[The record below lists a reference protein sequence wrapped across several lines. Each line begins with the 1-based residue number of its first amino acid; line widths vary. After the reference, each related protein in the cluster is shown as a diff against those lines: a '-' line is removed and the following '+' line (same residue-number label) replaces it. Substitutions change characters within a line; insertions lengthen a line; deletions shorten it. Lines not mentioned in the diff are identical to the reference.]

1 MKEKIKYKFEYIIYI
16 FFMILSMVFPLFF
29 LQILGKISGIIFIVF
44 SKRKKIILKNLN
56 LIFPKKNFFEK
67 IKILISCSAHF
78 GRVAFE
84 YLKFSQKNNLI
95 EKKVKIEGIENLKEA
110 LNFGK
115 GLFIVS
121 AHFGNWEVAALALSK
136 KGFPQGMVYRPLDNP
151 YLEKAL
157 SLRRT
162 LYGNWLIQKKGAL
175 KQILKD
181 IRAGKII
188 DILIDQ
194 KSIPEQSFKVKF
206 LCQETYIISSLS
218 KIVKLTDSAVVFLF
232 SYPEGSG
239 YRVVLKK
246 PIFYKNETEIEL
258 TQKYA
263 DILSEEILKFP
274 HLWLLHHNRFEIL
287 KN

>member
-16 FFMILSMVFPLFF
+16 FFMILSKVFPLFF
-29 LQILGKISGIIFIVF
+29 LQILGKISGIIFIIF

-67 IKILISCSAHF
+67 IEILISCSAHF

-206 LCQETYIISSLS
+206 LYQETYIISSLS
-218 KIVKLTDSAVVFLF
+218 KIVKLTGSAVVFLF

-263 DILSEEILKFP
+263 DILSEEILKLP